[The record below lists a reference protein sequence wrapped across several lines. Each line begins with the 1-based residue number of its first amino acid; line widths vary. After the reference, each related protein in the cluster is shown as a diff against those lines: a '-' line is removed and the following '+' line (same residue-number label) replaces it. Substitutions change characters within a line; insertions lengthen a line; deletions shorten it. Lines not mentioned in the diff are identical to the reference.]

1 MIVGTTPRLRQIA
14 LETWRPLA
22 ALFLW
27 DVLVTIVH
35 FRFGLHEP
43 PLPIALFGAGL
54 SLFIGFRT
62 NAAYARWWEAR
73 GLWGS
78 LINSS
83 RSLARITVSLTRN
96 HGEEA
101 DALREDVLMHQI
113 TFVHVL
119 RCQLRGQD
127 PSHDIER
134 LVGHDEIPHVL
145 ERSNRPNALLEDVS
159 KAFGEALDR
168 GHINP
173 IQQSIVEGALTD
185 IANAQGGMERIKNTP
200 LPSGFR
206 AFPNIAT
213 RLFCLLLPIE
223 LVADIGYATPIL
235 STLIGMVFVAALRIA
250 EDLSD
255 PFSNDVHDVPLLA
268 MCTTIEIDLLQTL
281 GKEAPPPLKA
291 EHGVLW

>member
-14 LETWRPLA
+14 LEVWKPLA

-27 DVLVTIVH
+27 DVLVTAVH
-35 FRFGLHEP
+35 FAFGLKEP
-43 PLPIALFGAGL
+43 PLPIAIFGAAL

-73 GLWGS
+73 GLWGA

-83 RSLARITVSLTRN
+83 RSLARITVSLTRKSDED
-96 HGEEA
+96 GAE
-101 DALREDVLMHQI
+101 LRRNVIMHQI

-127 PSHDIER
+127 PTAEVDRI
-134 LVGHDEIPHVL
+134 LGHDEIPHIL
-145 ERSNRPNALLEDVS
+145 NRSNRPNALLEDISV
-159 KAFGEALDR
+159 AYDEALEK
-168 GHINP
+168 GMINP
-173 IQQSIVEGALTD
+173 IQQQTVEQTLTD

-206 AFPNIAT
+206 AIPNIAT

-223 LVADIGYATPIL
+223 LVADLGYFTPIL
-235 STLIGMVFVAALRIA
+235 STLIGMVFIAALRIA
-250 EDLSD
+250 EDLTD
-255 PFSNDVHDVPLLA
+255 PFANDVHDVPLHA
-268 MCTTIEIDLLQTL
+268 MCTTIEIDLKQAL
-281 GKEAPPPLKA
+281 GMDAPRPLKPVD
-291 EHGVLW
+291 GVLW